1 MNFNYGFV
9 KIIVFKYN
17 VWEKVCEVWRFYLV
31 MWLNGCKFYILVWGC
46 LYFNG
51 VWILCWVEENLE
63 KYIDIFE
70 MNF

>member
-17 VWEKVCEVWRFYLV
+17 VWEKVGEVLRFYLV
-31 MWLNGCKFYILVWGC
+31 MWLNGCKFNIMVWGC